1 MINAK
6 ETKTERIYTAPQFVE
21 EAANRGYS
29 SAAFARAY
37 IKSTGYKRTFNESD
51 LFALCRLNMERD
63 LSHASRRSVC

>member
-21 EAANRGYS
+21 EAASRGYS

-37 IKSTGYKRTFNESD
+37 TKSTGYKRTFNESD
-51 LFALCRLNMERD
+51 LFTLCRLNMERD